1 MQLAACIGT
10 VNFYGDQD
18 RDKKCGSS
26 GSTPEEYALT
36 FDIPLLLLAIYHM
49 IEWIK
54 TTFLLTVV
62 CVNLNL
68 MWVYYGLA
76 FNTLYG
82 VIAIVYTMIVV
93 FSEDGQDCALPGK
106 QEYRGMW
113 LKVEIIGFWV
123 LFFLYPGPVL
133 PLRFCSKES
142 HDQIINKKDDDDD
155 ESGDD

>member
-1 MQLAACIGT
+1 MQLAACIGA
-10 VNFYGDQD
+10 VNFYGDAD
-18 RDKKCGSS
+18 RFTPCGSA
-26 GSTPEEYALT
+26 TEPLDYALV
-36 FDIPLLLLAIYHM
+36 FDVPLLLLSIYHM

-76 FNTLYG
+76 FNTIYG

-93 FSEDGQDCALPGK
+93 FSEDGQDCAIEQK
-106 QEYRGMW
+106 YRGMW
-113 LKVEIIGFWV
+113 LKAEIIGFWV

-142 HDQIINKKDDDDD
+142 HDEIINKKDDDDE